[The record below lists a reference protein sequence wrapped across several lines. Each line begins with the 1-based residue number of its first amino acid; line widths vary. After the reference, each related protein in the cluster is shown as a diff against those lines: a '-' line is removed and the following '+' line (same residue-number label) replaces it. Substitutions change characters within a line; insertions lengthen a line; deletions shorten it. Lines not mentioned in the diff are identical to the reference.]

1 MKMTKMKYLI
11 NYTYKGQF
19 KKDEID
25 FNGCA
30 FEMFSVRY
38 SRRRRADYIDE
49 YVSYRQPAKQGEDRG
64 SVRNFGEE
72 DFYDSIFTNVSAK
85 RRR

>member
-1 MKMTKMKYLI
+1 MIKYEGNFYEGKKDGFGVYNKVKMTKMKYLI

-25 FNGCA
+25 FNGFA

-38 SRRRRADYIDE
+38 
-49 YVSYRQPAKQGEDRG
+49 
-64 SVRNFGEE
+64 
-72 DFYDSIFTNVSAK
+72 
-85 RRR
+85 

>member
-11 NYTYKGQF
+11 NYTYKGKF
-19 KKDEID
+19 KNDEID
-25 FNGCA
+25 FNGFA

-49 YVSYRQPAKQGEDRG
+49 YVSYRQPAHDLKKATKQIRIP
-64 SVRNFGEE
+64 STSLSF
-72 DFYDSIFTNVSAK
+72 I
-85 RRR
+85 